1 MGKFPEM
8 FNTFKR
14 YFNNSF
20 NDANKQCRINLFLGK
35 YQIKE
40 NQPDIWEIE
49 NDIDLHRVF
58 DLEKMPEHYLK
69 EGVDFYTKYNLLDD
83 IFEKMDSINYIT
95 NIKDLQNL
103 AIDFN
108 IDIIQK
114 LKITKFN
121 KKIPVLN
128 YSSDKNEYIEIDKDD
143 YLITFDGYLKYKKK
157 NPTKYYN
164 ENLFK
169 LDVDSFSS
177 LNFENNSQ
185 VKSFENFK
193 YSKAHKITS
202 IWDLDNNPDQYHPSS
217 STHTPYL
224 KQKSDFIKFKD
235 DDLGDCKDE
244 IYNENENT
252 NIDENDDDEYF
263 NYASFDIEEDIT
275 KTINE
280 YFNPNISEINN
291 PKKNK
296 YGHFVNFKEE
306 QQKFKKSNLLKAK
319 KQEDL
324 YNDYY
329 EDLKLKMKSLK
340 NGENLIKKIS
350 SENDI
355 VKEQKKSESSKVI
368 PDLSGKNKKKNKN
381 KLSLPMIV
389 LPGHFKNN

>member
-1 MGKFPEM
+1 
-8 FNTFKR
+8 
-14 YFNNSF
+14 
-20 NDANKQCRINLFLGK
+20 
-35 YQIKE
+35 
-40 NQPDIWEIE
+40 
-49 NDIDLHRVF
+49 
-58 DLEKMPEHYLK
+58 
-69 EGVDFYTKYNLLDD
+69 
-83 IFEKMDSINYIT
+83 
-95 NIKDLQNL
+95 L

-368 PDLSGKNKKKNKN
+368 PDLSGKKKNKN
-381 KLSLPMIV
+381 KSKLSLPLIV